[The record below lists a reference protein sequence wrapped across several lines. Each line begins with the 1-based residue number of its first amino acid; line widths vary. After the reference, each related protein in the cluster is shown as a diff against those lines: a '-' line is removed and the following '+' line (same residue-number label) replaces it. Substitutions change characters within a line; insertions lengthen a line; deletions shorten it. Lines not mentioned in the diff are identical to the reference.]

1 MPSVVIAY
9 EGFGGIDVER
19 KALSQ
24 IDIEVIHCGRL
35 DTPDAQQAASEADA
49 LMVTIQKVPA
59 ALIERMQRCRI
70 ISRVGTG
77 LDAID
82 IPAATQRGIWVTNVP
97 DYSIDEVS
105 THAVAL
111 MLSHARRLPVLA
123 EMVRQTGWFSADM
136 DRPVTRLA
144 TQTFGVV
151 GFGRIGAASAR
162 KAHGLGMH
170 VLVHDPFVARE
181 RIEAAG
187 YESASLHDLLRRADY
202 VTLHSPLTPE
212 TARFINAETLALMKP
227 TAYLINT
234 SRGGL
239 IDEAALLEAIQ
250 NGTLAG
256 AALDVLTVEPP
267 APDHPFLRESRI
279 TLTPHN
285 AWYSE
290 EAKQDVCR
298 LGAEEVV
305 RVLRGERPR
314 NPANSVVLG

>member
-9 EGFGGIDVER
+9 EGFGGIDIER
-19 KALSQ
+19 QTLGQ
-24 IDIEVIHCGRL
+24 MNVDIIHSKRL
-35 DTPDAQQAASEADA
+35 DTSEAQAAILQADA

-59 ALIERMQRCRI
+59 DLIARMQRCKI

-82 IPAATQRGIWVTNVP
+82 IPAATQHGIWVTNVP

-105 THAVAL
+105 THVVAL
-111 MLSHARRLPVLA
+111 MLSHTRRLPVLA
-123 EMVRQTGWFSADM
+123 EMIRQTGWYSAAL
-136 DRPVTRLA
+136 DRPVTRLGLL
-144 TQTFGVV
+144 TFGVI
-151 GFGRIGAASAR
+151 GFGRIGAAAAK
-162 KAHGLGMH
+162 KALGLGMR
-170 VLVHDPFVARE
+170 VVVYDPYVPHEQIQRLGGEAVSLE
-181 RIEAAG
+181 RLLH
-187 YESASLHDLLRRADY
+187 SADYISLHL
-202 VTLHSPLTPE
+202 PLTPE
-212 TARFINAETLALMKP
+212 TAKIINHETLSLMKP

-250 NGTLAG
+250 SKRLAG

-267 APDHPFLRESRI
+267 APDHPFLQESRI

-314 NPANSVVLG
+314 NPANAL